1 MTTRTRAPSSR
12 SRLARLLCALGLLA
26 ASAPAAADFPTSFE
40 FGSYGRVGA
49 GYDLRGAPGG
59 QTNVVTHGPRL
70 EESPYAELEL
80 RSLLGRPTEARV
92 RIVATLALNGEL
104 FHYTGDFASRIGVR
118 NLYAEA
124 QDIFVPGLFLWAGSR
139 MYRGDDLY
147 LLDYWPLDNL
157 NTMGGGAIY
166 LRGRF
171 EGALQIG
178 ANRLIDP
185 YQFQLVAT
193 PAPTFGSREYAFLDR
208 IRTVASARALFY
220 FRPDSPGL
228 RLKVK
233 LYGEA
238 HQLPSG
244 KYLDETDHTVEPLPS
259 DYGWVVG
266 AQVGAWNFGPNS
278 HANLFLRFGGG
289 LGAYDTMAIPSGFD
303 VTKHVTGARDVVLA
317 FSGNYE
323 RRRLGLQVAA
333 YLRSFHEANAI
344 PYNPNNFLEGVIDL
358 RPYVFIGKY
367 FRQAFDLSWQ
377 RRSPDGLHPET
388 GTHEAAQVLKVGV
401 MPTVSIFGRGTY
413 DRPEFRI
420 IYSASFRNEG
430 ARLLYA
436 ADDPHRL
443 RRVEHYLGLGVE
455 WWFNSSYR

>member
-1 MTTRTRAPSSR
+1 MTIAR
-12 SRLARLLCALGLLA
+12 SARLLCLLGLLGV
-26 ASAPAAADFPTSFE
+26 SAPAAADFPASFD
-40 FGSYGRVGA
+40 FGSYGRIGA

-59 QTNVVTHGPRL
+59 QVNVVTHGPRL
-70 EESPYAELEL
+70 EESPYAELEGH
-80 RSLLGRPTEARV
+80 SLLGRPTEARV

-104 FHYTGDFASRIGVR
+104 FHYTGEFQSRIAVR

-124 QDIFVPGLFLWAGSR
+124 QDIFTPGLFLWAGSR

-157 NTMGGGAIY
+157 NTIGGGVIY

-171 EGALQIG
+171 EGGLQVG
-178 ANRLIDP
+178 VNRLTDP
-185 YQFQLVAT
+185 YQFQLVQAV
-193 PAPTFGSREYAFLDR
+193 APTVGTSEYAFLDR
-208 IRTVASARALFY
+208 QRTVASARALFY
-220 FRPDSPGL
+220 MRPDAPGL

-233 LYGEA
+233 LYAEV
-238 HQLPSG
+238 HQIPSG
-244 KYLDETDHTVEPLPS
+244 KYLNEDDHTTELLPS

-266 AQVGAWNFGPNS
+266 GQFGAWNFGRNA

-303 VTKHVTGARDVVLA
+303 ITKHVTGARDVVLA
-317 FSGNYE
+317 FSGNWE
-323 RRRLGLQVAA
+323 RRWLGLQAAA
-333 YLRSFHEANAI
+333 YLRKFQEANAI
-344 PYNPNNFLEGVIDL
+344 PYNPNNFLEGVVDL
-358 RPYVFIGKY
+358 RPYIFVGKY

-377 RRSPDGLHPET
+377 RRSPEGLNPET
-388 GTHEAAQVLKVGV
+388 GTHEAPQVFKVGV
-401 MPTVSIFGRGTY
+401 MPTVSLFGRGTY

-436 ADDPHRL
+436 AEDPHRL
-443 RRVEHYLGLGVE
+443 RRVEHFLGLGVE

>member
-1 MTTRTRAPSSR
+1 MTERTRASSPPIR
-12 SRLARLLCALGLLA
+12 AARLLCALGLLA
-26 ASAPAAADFPTSFE
+26 ASAPAAADFPQSFE

-70 EESPYAELEL
+70 EESPYAELEM

-104 FHYTGDFASRIGVR
+104 FHYTGDFQSRIGVR

-124 QDIFVPGLFLWAGSR
+124 QDVFVPGLFLWAGSR

-166 LRGRF
+166 LRGRV
-171 EGALQIG
+171 EGALQVG
-178 ANRLIDP
+178 LNRLTDP
-185 YQFQLVAT
+185 YQFQLVPT
-193 PAPTFGSREYAFLDR
+193 PAPTFGSREYAYLDR
-208 IRTVASARALFY
+208 VRTVASARALFY
-220 FRPDSPGL
+220 VRPDAPGL

-233 LYGEA
+233 LYAEVQ
-238 HQLPSG
+238 QLPAG
-244 KYLDETDHTVEPLPS
+244 KYLNETDHTEEPLPS

-266 AQVGAWNFGPNS
+266 AQLGAWNFGRNS
-278 HANLFLRFGGG
+278 HANLFVRFGGG

-303 VTKHVTGARDVVLA
+303 VTRHVTAARDVVLA

-333 YLRSFHEANAI
+333 YLRSFHEANDI

-358 RPYVFIGKY
+358 RPYVFVGKY

-377 RRSPDGLHPET
+377 RRSPAGFNPET
-388 GTHEAAQVLKVGV
+388 GTHEAPQVFKLGV
-401 MPTVSIFGRGTY
+401 MPTVALFGGGTY

-420 IYSASFRNEG
+420 IYSASFRNQG
-430 ARLLYA
+430 ARLLFA